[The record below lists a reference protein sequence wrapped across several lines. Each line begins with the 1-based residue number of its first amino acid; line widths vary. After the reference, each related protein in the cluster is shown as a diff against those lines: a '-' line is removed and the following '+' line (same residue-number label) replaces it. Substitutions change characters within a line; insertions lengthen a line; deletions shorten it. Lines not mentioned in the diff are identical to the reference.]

1 MNKQNSSTI
10 NEFQKKQNQ
19 QNLRWISFKWK
30 IQMEGQHAL
39 VFLFPHLLP
48 NSAIICSAAT
58 WAIQC
63 LKLCPSSRDLPTH
76 TKCNR
81 YDNDNGRSPH
91 LVERPSLLCGGN
103 NLLWRQDEPVQTGV
117 PQLNAED

>member
-1 MNKQNSSTI
+1 
-10 NEFQKKQNQ
+10 
-19 QNLRWISFKWK
+19 
-30 IQMEGQHAL
+30 MERQHGL
-39 VFLFPHLLP
+39 VFLFPYCLP

-58 WAIQC
+58 CAIQC
-63 LKLCPSSRDLPTH
+63 LKLCPSFRDLPTH

-81 YDNDNGRSPH
+81 YDNNGRVPH
-91 LVERPSLLCGGN
+91 LMERPSLLRGGN